1 VTAPQDQPQTPPYLT
16 PEYVEA
22 ILDRIR
28 DYALCSDLRMYAWA
42 RRRRAE
48 NAGSDPAAIE
58 YMKSV
63 EQHKT
68 EDAED
73 AFEGLQE
80 FLYKLTT
87 NQPLAL
93 TDNDEEPIT
102 DSFREHLERTGAAV
116 AERGVPDDVMA
127 PLASVGMVVSAWRN
141 TLEPWHYL
149 FTDAEM
155 SWMSLTA
162 TRDIAPHMNPATNTP
177 DFTAIEQ
184 VLCDGD
190 RLVLPSVPAHDVLGP
205 AWPSIARRIAAHIR
219 HCQKAGY
226 TVRALANWGGMAGSR
241 WWGRPDW
248 EDHSYAIAD
257 HLDLNRYRT
266 RQLISEPWKLPFEMW
281 EKAIEYQKDVQYQR

>member
-1 VTAPQDQPQTPPYLT
+1 VTTPQDQPQTPPHLT

-22 ILDRIR
+22 ILDRVR

-63 EQHKT
+63 EQDKI
-68 EDAED
+68 EFAED
-73 AFEGLQE
+73 AFEELRG
-80 FLYKLTT
+80 FLHKLTT
-87 NQPLAL
+87 DHPPALA
-93 TDNDEEPIT
+93 DDEGPIT
-102 DSFREHLERTGAAV
+102 EALREHLERTDAAV
-116 AERGVPDDVMA
+116 AELGAPDDVLA
-127 PLASVGMVVSAWRN
+127 PIAAVGVVVSSWRN

-149 FTDAEM
+149 FTDAQM
-155 SWMSLTA
+155 LWMSLVA
-162 TRDIAPHMNPATNTP
+162 TRDIAPHMNPATNVP

-190 RLVLPSVPAHDVLGP
+190 RLVLPGVPAHDVLGP
-205 AWPSIARRIAAHIR
+205 AWPSIARRIAAYIR
-219 HCQKAGY
+219 HCHKVKY
-226 TVRALANWGGMAGSR
+226 TTRALANWGGFAGSR

-248 EDHSYAIAD
+248 EDHAYAIAD
-257 HLDLNRYRT
+257 HLELNRYRT
-266 RQLISEPWKLPFEMW
+266 RQLIREPWKLPFEMW